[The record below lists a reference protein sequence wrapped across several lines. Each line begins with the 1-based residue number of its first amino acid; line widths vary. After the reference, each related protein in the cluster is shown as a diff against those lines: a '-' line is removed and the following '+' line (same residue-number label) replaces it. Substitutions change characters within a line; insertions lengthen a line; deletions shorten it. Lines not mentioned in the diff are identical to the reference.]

1 MLLLPVRLSLL
12 VRIFFLHSGF
22 SFSCATLVN
31 DHGSISQDEYGSIVA
46 YKHKVLNS
54 YTSEG
59 ASACVGF
66 LSLTILDLTELI
78 RKLDQSLEGQ
88 RTITEKIDDL
98 QKDIDE
104 LKPQLSKLM
113 TVSMRDHNIR
123 QGTGKL
129 PGASFEVVPFDNGTS
144 PPANLPVLGSV
155 DIIRDLNP
163 IQSSEYYKGYGGAP
177 QRGGNAQQNHLTRKE
192 FIRRRVGCSVELQ

>member
-1 MLLLPVRLSLL
+1 MSVPKPILPAVLADKVNIPDQSENPPSLKDVGLALRLRAEAK
-12 VRIFFLHSGF
+12 V
-22 SFSCATLVN
+22 AV

-46 YKHKVLNS
+46 YKHKVLIS
-54 YTSEG
+54 YTSE
-59 ASACVGF
+59 
-66 LSLTILDLTELI
+66 DLTELI

-113 TVSMRDHNIR
+113 TVSMR
-123 QGTGKL
+123 G
-129 PGASFEVVPFDNGTS
+129 PSFEVVPFDNGTS